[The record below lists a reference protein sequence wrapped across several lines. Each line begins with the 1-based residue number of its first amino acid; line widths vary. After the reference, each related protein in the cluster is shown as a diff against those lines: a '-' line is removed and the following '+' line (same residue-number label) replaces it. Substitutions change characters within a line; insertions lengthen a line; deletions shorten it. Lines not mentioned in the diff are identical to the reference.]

1 MRKKSIAA
9 IFPILL
15 LSFQVQ
21 AQSPGSV
28 KGTVTDSKK
37 AAMPSVTV
45 SLLQATDSSLVKTEI
60 TDAQGLFDIP
70 VIKSGKYLLAY
81 SLAGHEK
88 TYSGSFDIAD
98 GQSVKI
104 PDVQMQPLVTKL
116 QGVVVTS
123 KKPLIE
129 VKADKTVFNVE
140 SSINAT
146 GSNAMELLQKS
157 PGVLVDNNDN
167 ISMKGKTG
175 VRIYVDGKMM
185 QLDSK
190 DLAAYLR
197 SITSSDIESIEMISN
212 PSAKY
217 DASGNAGII
226 NIKLKKNK
234 KYGTNGS
241 VNAGFTQ
248 GITPKGNGSVNLN
261 YRNKKVNLFG
271 NIGGNIGRFQNELY
285 FYRKQKDTVYDQK
298 TRMYTDNQSINA
310 KVGADFF
317 VNSKHTLGVMTTI
330 NYNDNDWNSEG
341 NTDIYEQ
348 NSGVF
353 VKSLKAFNTI
363 PGSRLNSNSNLNYRY
378 ADTSGREVNVDI
390 DYGVFKGRGR
400 SYQPN
405 FYNDKNNNLLYSII
419 NRNNTP
425 TDINIFSVKADAEQR
440 LGKGKLGYGV
450 KGSFVTTENSFE
462 FFNDDA
468 NGNPIKLPERS
479 NSFRYKEHVYA
490 AYLNYQQQLNAK
502 WSLQA
507 GLRAEQ
513 TNSEGILTRDDGIV
527 QSDNEVKREYL
538 DFFPSA
544 AISWNMS
551 QKHALNLTFSRRI
564 DRPTYQDLNPFENK
578 LDELTY
584 QKGNAFLKPQ
594 YTSNVELTHTFM
606 GMVNTSIG
614 YSYVKDFS
622 TEATDTIN
630 NATYVQQK
638 NLARQQVINVGINSP
653 LPIRKWWNGFV
664 SVWYNY
670 QMFDGQIGENKVSR
684 NVPSYGAYMQHSFTL
699 GKDYTAEVSG
709 WFNGPS
715 VWGGTWKTKSQGA
728 VDIGLQKQIFKR
740 KATIKVSATDLFFTA
755 PWKAINDF
763 GGLYING
770 GGNWESQTVRVNF
783 TWRFGN
789 SQVKSSRQRQ
799 TGLESESKR
808 IKGGN

>member
-1 MRKKSIAA
+1 M
-9 IFPILL
+9 
-15 LSFQVQ
+15 
-21 AQSPGSV
+21 
-28 KGTVTDSKK
+28 
-37 AAMPSVTV
+37 
-45 SLLQATDSSLVKTEI
+45 
-60 TDAQGLFDIP
+60 
-70 VIKSGKYLLAY
+70 
-81 SLAGHEK
+81 
-88 TYSGSFDIAD
+88 
-98 GQSVKI
+98 
-104 PDVQMQPLVTKL
+104 
-116 QGVVVTS
+116 
-123 KKPLIE
+123 
-129 VKADKTVFNVE
+129 
-140 SSINAT
+140 
-146 GSNAMELLQKS
+146 
-157 PGVLVDNNDN
+157 
-167 ISMKGKTG
+167 
-175 VRIYVDGKMM
+175 
-185 QLDSK
+185 
-190 DLAAYLR
+190 
-197 SITSSDIESIEMISN
+197 
-212 PSAKY
+212 
-217 DASGNAGII
+217 
-226 NIKLKKNK
+226 
-234 KYGTNGS
+234 
-241 VNAGFTQ
+241 
-248 GITPKGNGSVNLN
+248 
-261 YRNKKVNLFG
+261 
-271 NIGGNIGRFQNELY
+271 NE
-285 FYRKQKDTVYDQK
+285 
-298 TRMYTDNQSINA
+298 
-310 KVGADFF
+310 
-317 VNSKHTLGVMTTI
+317 
-330 NYNDNDWNSEG
+330 
-341 NTDIYEQ
+341 
-348 NSGVF
+348 
-353 VKSLKAFNTI
+353 
-363 PGSRLNSNSNLNYRY
+363 
-378 ADTSGREVNVDI
+378 
-390 DYGVFKGRGR
+390 
-400 SYQPN
+400 
-405 FYNDKNNNLLYSII
+405 
-419 NRNNTP
+419 
-425 TDINIFSVKADAEQR
+425 
-440 LGKGKLGYGV
+440 
-450 KGSFVTTENSFE
+450 
-462 FFNDDA
+462 
-468 NGNPIKLPERS
+468 
-479 NSFRYKEHVYA
+479 
-490 AYLNYQQQLNAK
+490 K

-544 AISWNMS
+544 ALSWNVS

-594 YTSNVELTHTFM
+594 YTNNVELTHTFR

-664 SVWYNY
+664 SIWYNY
-670 QMFDGQIGENKVSR
+670 QMFDGKIGENTVSR

-728 VDIGLQKQIFKR
+728 VDIGLQKQILKR

>member
-9 IFPILL
+9 ILPILL

-21 AQSPGSV
+21 AQTPGSV
-28 KGTVTDSKK
+28 KGSVTDSKK
-37 AAMPSVTV
+37 SAMPSVTV
-45 SLLQATDSSLVKTEI
+45 SLLHAADSSLVKTEL
-60 TDAQGLFDIP
+60 TDAQGLFEIP
-70 VIKSGKYLLAY
+70 VIKSGKYLLGY

-88 TYSGSFDIAD
+88 TFSNSFEVAD

-104 PDVQMQPLVTKL
+104 PEVQMQPQVTKL

-140 SSINAT
+140 NSINAT

-248 GITPKGNGSVNLN
+248 GITPKGNGSLNLN

-317 VNSKHTLGVMTTI
+317 VNSKHTLGVMTNL
-330 NYNDNDWNSEG
+330 NYNDNQWNSEG

-363 PGSRLNSNSNLNYRY
+363 PGHRLNSNSNLNYRY

-390 DYGVFKGRGR
+390 DYGIFRGRGR

-450 KGSFVTTENSFE
+450 KGSFVTTKNSFE

-479 NSFRYKEHVYA
+479 NRFKYKEHVYA
-490 AYLNYQQQLNAK
+490 AYLNYQRQLNEK

-544 AISWNMS
+544 ALSWNLS
-551 QKHALNLTFSRRI
+551 QK
-564 DRPTYQDLNPFENK
+564 
-578 LDELTY
+578 
-584 QKGNAFLKPQ
+584 
-594 YTSNVELTHTFM
+594 
-606 GMVNTSIG
+606 
-614 YSYVKDFS
+614 
-622 TEATDTIN
+622 
-630 NATYVQQK
+630 
-638 NLARQQVINVGINSP
+638 
-653 LPIRKWWNGFV
+653 
-664 SVWYNY
+664 
-670 QMFDGQIGENKVSR
+670 
-684 NVPSYGAYMQHSFTL
+684 
-699 GKDYTAEVSG
+699 
-709 WFNGPS
+709 
-715 VWGGTWKTKSQGA
+715 
-728 VDIGLQKQIFKR
+728 
-740 KATIKVSATDLFFTA
+740 
-755 PWKAINDF
+755 
-763 GGLYING
+763 
-770 GGNWESQTVRVNF
+770 
-783 TWRFGN
+783 
-789 SQVKSSRQRQ
+789 
-799 TGLESESKR
+799 
-808 IKGGN
+808 

>member
-45 SLLQATDSSLVKTEI
+45 SLLHATDSSLVKTEI

-88 TYSGSFDIAD
+88 AYSGSFDIAE